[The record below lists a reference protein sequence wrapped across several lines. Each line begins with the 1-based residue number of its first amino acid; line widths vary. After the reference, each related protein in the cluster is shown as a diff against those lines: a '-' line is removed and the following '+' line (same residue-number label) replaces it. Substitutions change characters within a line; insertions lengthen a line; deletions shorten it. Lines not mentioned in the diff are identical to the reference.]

1 MTDTAC
7 LDACTTRAG
16 VAPRRTS
23 GGVESSAGRLAPSI
37 VTRPPST
44 AHGGRT
50 PSMRGRVPAAAE
62 ALIVPGPAVSG
73 RTVPE
78 PAPSHGAG
86 GYASSSSTFQ

>member
-7 LDACTTRAG
+7 LDARTTRAG

-23 GGVESSAGRLAPSI
+23 GGVGSSAGRLAPSI

-50 PSMRGRVPAAAE
+50 PSMRGRVPAAAD
-62 ALIVPGPAVSG
+62 ALILRGPAAPNP
-73 RTVPE
+73 TVQE
-78 PAPSHGAG
+78 PAPFRGAG
-86 GYASSSSTFQ
+86 CYVSSSSTFQ

>member
-1 MTDTAC
+1 MIDTAS
-7 LDACTTRAG
+7 LDARTTRAG

-23 GGVESSAGRLAPSI
+23 GGVGSSAGRLAPSI

-50 PSMRGRVPAAAE
+50 PSMRGPVPAAAE
-62 ALIVPGPAVSG
+62 ALMPRRPAAPD
-73 RTVPE
+73 RTAQE
-78 PAPSHGAG
+78 PAPFHGAG